1 MVELWEQVG
10 NTPLVKLED
19 RNVFFK
25 LEYLNPGGS
34 HKDRMAV
41 SMLLDIADRYGK
53 EGAIVE
59 STSGSTGVAL
69 SLYGR
74 LMGFDVYIVAKET
87 ASPVKISVMKKL
99 GAHVILCPN
108 VPPEDPRS
116 IVSVAKRIVEEK
128 GAYFTNQDANPANPR
143 GQETMA
149 DEILEQMKRVDVFVM
164 GVGTG
169 GTITGVA
176 RKLKKE
182 FDTYVIAVT
191 AEGSK
196 LAESFGKKGEFKGDI
211 DGYDSFHIPKN
222 LDLSLIDEVYVVSP
236 EEAKSW
242 ASQLISRGIFGG
254 HSSGA
259 HYKAALDASKRFE
272 GNILTIAA
280 DHALYHPYLF
290 NSFDKVRI

>member
-1 MVELWEQVG
+1 MMELWEQVG
-10 NTPLVKLED
+10 STPIVKLEE
-19 RNVFFK
+19 RNIFFK

-41 SMLLDIADRYGK
+41 SMLLDIVDKHGT
-53 EGAIVE
+53 GGSIVE

-74 LMGFDVYIVAKET
+74 SMGFDVYIVARKT
-87 ASPVKISVMKKL
+87 ASPIKISLMKKL
-99 GAHVILCPN
+99 GAHVIICPS

-116 IVSVAKRIVEEK
+116 TVSVARKIMEEK
-128 GAYFTNQDANPANPR
+128 GAYFTNQDANPANPK

-149 DEILEQMKRVDVFVM
+149 DEILEQMRGVDVFVM

-182 FDTYVIAVT
+182 FGTYVIAVA

-196 LAESFGKKGEFKGDI
+196 LAENFGKVGEFRGDI
-211 DGYDSFHIPKN
+211 DGYDSFHIPEN
-222 LDLSLIDEVYVVSP
+222 LDLSLIDEVHVISP
-236 EEAKSW
+236 EEAKFW
-242 ASQLISRGIFGG
+242 ASQLISKGILGG

-290 NSFDKVRI
+290 Q